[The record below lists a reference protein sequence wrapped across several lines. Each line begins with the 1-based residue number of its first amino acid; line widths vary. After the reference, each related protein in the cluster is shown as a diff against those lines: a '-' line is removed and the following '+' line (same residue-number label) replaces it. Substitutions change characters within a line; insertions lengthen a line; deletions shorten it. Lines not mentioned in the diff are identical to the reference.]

1 MNARP
6 LKSVTFPCARLS
18 GKLGHNKFVFVT
30 RRTTFREATMALS
43 VLRVGV
49 RSLYI
54 FERNTIVCAKHKI
67 NNIVNISRSK
77 TFQIPSSVVA
87 FREYSKHVKEH
98 KAKKHDASSSEYH
111 SSSDSDSDDELLGR
125 RGESDFWRRKMR
137 TFHGILDVNNDGVIS
152 FDDFKLLA
160 NTFVELGHLN
170 NKLTVEFQEHIHDL
184 WENLWGEITPYNLI
198 TVEKYL
204 DDMHHVLNDKSLKKK
219 VHGFLPFLFR
229 AIDKDNNG
237 KITLEDFKLFFKCLG
252 LKEVDAIFS
261 FRTIDTNG
269 DGKLT
274 RKEFIS
280 HGRQFFLTEDPE
292 CISKYFW
299 GPLVE

>member
-1 MNARP
+1 
-6 LKSVTFPCARLS
+6 
-18 GKLGHNKFVFVT
+18 
-30 RRTTFREATMALS
+30 MALS
-43 VLRVGV
+43 VLRVAI
-49 RSLYI
+49 RSMNIL
-54 FERNTIVCAKHKI
+54 ERNTLACAKYKI
-67 NNIVNISRSK
+67 NQLEATRNIASIPK
-77 TFQIPSSVVA
+77 TVLPLRVSA
-87 FREYSKHVKEH
+87 AALREYSKHVKEQKH
-98 KAKKHDASSSEYH
+98 KKKDYLSSDSEYR
-111 SSSDSDSDDELLGR
+111 SSSDSDDELLGH

-152 FDDFKLLA
+152 YDDFKLLA
-160 NTFVELGHLN
+160 DTFVQLGHLN
-170 NKLTVEFQEHIHDL
+170 DKLKGQFHEHIKDL
-184 WENLWGEITPYNLI
+184 WENLWGEITPYNLV

-204 DDMHHVLNDKSLKKK
+204 EDMHHVLNDKALKKK

-299 GPLVE
+299 GPLVD